1 MKLLKEMA
9 APMYLGFALSAFAN
23 IHWFNW
29 QFWAI
34 LVPFFILV
42 RLTKW
47 NQIWD

>member
-1 MKLLKEMA
+1 MKLLKEML
-9 APMYLGFALSAFAN
+9 APMYLGFAVSAFAN